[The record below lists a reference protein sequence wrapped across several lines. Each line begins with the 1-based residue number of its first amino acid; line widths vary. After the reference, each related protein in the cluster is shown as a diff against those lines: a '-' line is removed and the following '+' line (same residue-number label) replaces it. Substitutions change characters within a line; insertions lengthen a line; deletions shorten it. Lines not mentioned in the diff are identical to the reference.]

1 MGQTSKQNRTVRRDI
16 YCIPSRSPSKVLD
29 SQGLV
34 CGLELEHPSQPT
46 TATVFGGLFQSILT
60 TRSALLSANGIWPVL
75 WLVQCRAWKSNTHT
89 HTHGWQVKLLEK
101 SNIQFTPYLSNPSM
115 TQVHHTHLALHP
127 FPSKNLT
134 CHSAKTPARST
145 ALRATSSE
153 SVGRRR
159 SALGREGLQGLQR
172 LRGRLRHL
180 RRTDRRKGAH
190 DVGIFGMH
198 LTTWSNRIGT

>member
-1 MGQTSKQNRTVRRDI
+1 MRFGVGTPFTTHDSDGLWWPFPIDPHNPIGSFERQRDMACFVACSVPSMEKQ
-16 YCIPSRSPSKVLD
+16 
-29 SQGLV
+29 
-34 CGLELEHPSQPT
+34 H
-46 TATVFGGLFQSILT
+46 
-60 TRSALLSANGIWPVL
+60 
-75 WLVQCRAWKSNTHT
+75 THT